1 MKFLVILAAVMG
13 AAEAV
18 HPFIMQRA
26 VRAFGRVAN
35 ASPAPTSAPVTAR
48 PGPAAQHTLDDD
60 IMSILKSIT
69 SNCSLRFAPTI
80 TGYEGAL

>member
-26 VRAFGRVAN
+26 VRALGGVAN
-35 ASPAPTSAPVTAR
+35 ASPVPTSAPVTAR

-60 IMSILKSIT
+60 MFRLFMSMR
-69 SNCSLRFAPTI
+69 N
-80 TGYEGAL
+80 